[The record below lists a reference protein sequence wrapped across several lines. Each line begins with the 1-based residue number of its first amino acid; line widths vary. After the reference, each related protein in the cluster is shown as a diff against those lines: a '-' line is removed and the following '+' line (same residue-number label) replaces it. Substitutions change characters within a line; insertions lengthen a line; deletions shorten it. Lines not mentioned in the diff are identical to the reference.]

1 METLT
6 ETIYCRR
13 LHLVTSSSELTGKFL
28 TNAELTGFLWLER
41 SRFQEA
47 WGEEVPSGVQG
58 KSPGGVWG
66 QSPQKQHLSFRF
78 MKRRKAYCK
87 LDAGM

>member
-1 METLT
+1 MMETLT

-13 LHLVTSSSELTGKFL
+13 LHLVTSSSELTGEFL

-47 WGEEVPSGVQG
+47 WGR
-58 KSPGGVWG
+58 KSPAGSRGRVPVGSGGKA
-66 QSPQKQHLSFRF
+66 PQKQNLSFRF

-87 LDAGM
+87 